1 MLSAND
7 TVYSNLIGTLGYAP
21 TLTWVA
27 VFQLIPSVPFI
38 DHWANIFNLNAS
50 FVASMHNASDACG
63 HTQWMNDH
71 LTYPPPEGPFGIPP
85 DGLRFRDGCDTWSAI
100 FDATILVNPCFNVYH
115 ITDQCPL
122 LYDPLGFPSSFLYT
136 PPGASIYFN
145 RSDVQAAINAPSQPW
160 SLCVDDVLNT
170 DTSEWSGFADAG
182 KTPVFPRVI
191 ERSQRTILVGGGLD
205 FDVLANGTLLA
216 IQNMTWNGAQ
226 GFQTQPSDPFIVP
239 YDEDPFQQVFCTVD
253 KQDAGCG
260 EADFAAVGELGVTHT
275 ERGLTWVEMPTS
287 GHMGPQYQPA
297 AGWRHLQF
305 LLGRID
311 AF

>member
-1 MLSAND
+1 
-7 TVYSNLIGTLGYAP
+7 
-21 TLTWVA
+21 
-27 VFQLIPSVPFI
+27 
-38 DHWANIFNLNAS
+38 
-50 FVASMHNASDACG
+50 
-63 HTQWMNDH
+63 
-71 LTYPPPEGPFGIPP
+71 
-85 DGLRFRDGCDTWSAI
+85 
-100 FDATILVNPCFNVYH
+100 
-115 ITDQCPL
+115 
-122 LYDPLGFPSSFLYT
+122 
-136 PPGASIYFN
+136 
-145 RSDVQAAINAPSQPW
+145 
-160 SLCVDDVLNT
+160 
-170 DTSEWSGFADAG
+170 
-182 KTPVFPRVI
+182 VI

-239 YDEDPFQQVFCTVD
+239 YVGDPFQQAFCTVD

-275 ERGLTWVEMPTS
+275 ERGLTWVEMATS

-311 AF
+311 TL